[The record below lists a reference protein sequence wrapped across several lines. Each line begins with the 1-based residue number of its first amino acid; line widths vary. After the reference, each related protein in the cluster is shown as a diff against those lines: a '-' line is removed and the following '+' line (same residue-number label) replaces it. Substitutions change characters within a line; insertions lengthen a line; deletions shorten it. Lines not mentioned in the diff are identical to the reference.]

1 MNEGGIPIVAGFQGI
16 NSNFRITTIGR
27 SGSDASA
34 IMLAKFLNADE
45 CIIYTDV
52 DGVYTTDPRMYNK
65 AKKIK
70 KFFMMIL
77 EMSSLGSKGCA
88 TNFCTRC

>member
-1 MNEGGIPIVAGFQGI
+1 MNKGGIPIITGFQGI
-16 NSNFRITTIGR
+16 NTNFRLTTIGR

-52 DGVYTTDPRMYNK
+52 DGVYTTDPRNNKK
-65 AKKIK
+65 AKKDK
-70 KFFMMIL
+70 KDFL
-77 EMSSLGSKGCA
+77 
-88 TNFCTRC
+88 